1 MIIELLMLLVPLILL
16 LFVAIL
22 WFIMRDNFFEYR
34 KLIYLT
40 SFVSIFT
47 LVVVEYFGISFIS
60 HWANSVLLIIVWL
73 IVILSIV
80 VMSIIKNKIIK
91 ILFWAIVVCVSPLI
105 ILSPVGVIFRLIYNA
120 PEHSEKIN
128 QDEICYVYSYRDDAT
143 NDGGYLV
150 TRSKQ
155 FFIFERK
162 IETIKYST
170 YKGKGKLTEQNVCS
184 LFKKNEN

>member
-91 ILFWAIVVCVSPLI
+91 ILFWIMVIVASPWI
-105 ILSPVGVIFRLIYNA
+105 ILSPVAVIFGFIHES

-128 QDEICYVYSYRDDAT
+128 KNEICYVYLYGDEIT
-143 NDGGYLV
+143 EDGGYLV

>member
-1 MIIELLMLLVPLILL
+1 MIIELLMLLSL

-22 WFIMRDNFFEYR
+22 LYIMRDNFFEYR
-34 KLIYLT
+34 TLIYT
-40 SFVSIFT
+40 ASFVAIVM
-47 LVVVEYFGISFIS
+47 LVLVEYFGISFVS
-60 HWANSVLLIIVWL
+60 CLGNDAFLIIVWL
-73 IVILSIV
+73 IVILSII
-80 VMSIIKNKIIK
+80 VMSIIKNPIVK
-91 ILFWAIVVCVSPLI
+91 ILFWIMVIVASPWI
-105 ILSPVGVIFRLIYNA
+105 ILSPVAVIFGFIHES
-120 PEHSEKIN
+120 PEYSEKIN
-128 QDEICYVYSYRDDAT
+128 KNEICYVYLYGDEIT
-143 NDGGYLV
+143 GDGGYLV